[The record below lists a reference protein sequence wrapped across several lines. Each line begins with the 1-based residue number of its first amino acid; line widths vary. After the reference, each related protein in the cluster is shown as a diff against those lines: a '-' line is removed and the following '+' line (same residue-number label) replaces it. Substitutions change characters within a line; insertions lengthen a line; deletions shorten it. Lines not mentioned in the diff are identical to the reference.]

1 MRNRPS
7 LRSKLLLALALTAAL
22 LQGTVPLTN
31 ERVRRLGDMLQC
43 KCGCYA
49 SITGCNMINCH
60 FSDPVRTQLLAMVEQ
75 GKSDDQIFAEM
86 VRVYGKEIMMKPPA
100 EGFYLLSWVMPFA
113 GLAAGLGLVYLLLQ
127 SWRRKAATA
136 AGPPDEAVES
146 AELARYK
153 DRIEKDLDDLE

>member
-1 MRNRPS
+1 MPNRPS

-22 LQGTVPLTN
+22 VQGTVPLTN
-31 ERVRRLGDMLQC
+31 DRVRRLGDMLQC
-43 KCGCYA
+43 KCGCFA

-60 FSDPVRTQLLAMVEQ
+60 FSDPVRVQLLQMVEQ
-75 GKSDDQIFAEM
+75 GRSDSEIFAEM

-113 GLAAGLGLVYLLLQ
+113 GLAAGLGLIYLLLQ
-127 SWRRKAATA
+127 RWKRRAAA
-136 AGPPDEAVES
+136 ASGPADEAVES

>member
-7 LRSKLLLALALTAAL
+7 LRSKLLMVLALTAAL

-60 FSDPVRTQLLAMVEQ
+60 FSDPVRLQLLQMVEQ
-75 GKSDDQIFAEM
+75 GKSDNEIFAEM
-86 VRVYGKEIMMKPPA
+86 VRVYGKEIMMKPPT
-100 EGFYLLSWVMPFA
+100 EGFYLLSWAMPFV
-113 GLAAGLGLVYLLLQ
+113 GLAGGLGVIYLLLQ
-127 SWRRKAATA
+127 RWKRKAAVS
-136 AGPPDEAVES
+136 AGPSDEAVES
-146 AELARYK
+146 ADLTRYK

>member
-60 FSDPVRTQLLAMVEQ
+60 FSDPVRTQLLEMVEQ

-127 SWRRKAATA
+127 SWKRKAATA
-136 AGPPDEAVES
+136 AGHADAAVES